1 MREKLLIVDDT
12 ELNRDLLRTVLEF
25 HGYEVIEAADG
36 AQGIEAACEHHPAL
50 ILLDIQMPVMNGFAT
65 IAALRNEP
73 ALDGV
78 KIIALTSFAMQG
90 DREKILEA
98 GFDDYVAKPV
108 EIRLLPGQIRE
119 WLGNR
124 ELEPSGR

>member
-36 AQGIEAACEHHPAL
+36 AQGVEAACEQRPAL

-90 DREKILEA
+90 DRERILEA

-108 EIRLLPGQIRE
+108 EIRTLPGQIRE

-124 ELEPSGR
+124 E